1 MDVDADVD
9 QGYDDREYV
18 IRINRKLAGVDLLTA
33 IFHEMV
39 HIKQDIRKEYPV
51 FLPSTIPYYDRPWE
65 IEAYKMQEVLLLE
78 YQKHINNRI
87 IPNNTVSKD
96 S

>member
-18 IRINRKLAGVDLLTA
+18 IRINRKLAGDDLLTA

-87 IPNNTVSKD
+87 ILNNTVSKD